1 MVFSSLV
8 FLYVFLP
15 LCLLCYYALPGLSW
29 RNGVLILFSLVFYA
43 WGEPVWVIL
52 MIVTSAVDWA
62 NALLIQRHRGRPAAR
77 WGVAL
82 SVVFNLGILVVFKY
96 SAFLTQTLN
105 SLTGLSLP
113 VHPYHLPIGIS
124 FYAFQS
130 LSYVLDVYRGDVA
143 AQRSFPRYLLFV
155 SLFHQLVAG
164 PIVRYTDIEREI
176 GARSF
181 SWEEL
186 GRGIGRFA
194 VGLAKKVILAN
205 SAGEVA
211 QAFLRGDPAGMSLAG
226 SWWGVLFFGLQ
237 IYFDFSGYSDMAIG
251 LGHMFG
257 FTYKEN
263 FDYPYA
269 AVSATDFWR
278 RWHISL
284 STFFRDYLYIPLG
297 GRRRR
302 PVFSLLTV
310 WLLTGLWHGASWNFV
325 VWGLY
330 YGVLILLE
338 RTLEALTHRKLPR
351 PIGHAY
357 LLLATLVGWT
367 LFSFD
372 DLPSSVAHLRRM
384 FGFSGIPLTN
394 LAWELSVAA
403 QALFLP
409 LCIVACLPLW
419 PALRRAAYRVG
430 AARPRLARAGLTRA
444 VAQALPTLGSLG
456 SLAASTVLLV
466 GKTYNPFLYFRF

>member
-8 FLYVFLP
+8 FLYAFLP
-15 LCLLCYYALPGLSW
+15 LCLLCYYALPGLGW

-43 WGEPVWVIL
+43 WGEPVWVVL
-52 MIVTSAVDWA
+52 LVATSAVDWA
-62 NALLIQRHRGRPAAR
+62 NALLIQRFRGKPAAR
-77 WGVAL
+77 WAVAL
-82 SVVFNLGILVVFKY
+82 SVVFNLGLLAVFKY
-96 SAFLTQTLN
+96 SAFFTDTLN
-105 SLTGLSLP
+105 SLTGLRLP

-130 LSYVLDVYRGDVA
+130 LSYVLDVYRGDVP
-143 AQRSFPRYLLFV
+143 AQRSFPKYLLFV

-164 PIVRYTDIEREI
+164 PIVRYKDIAREI
-176 GARSF
+176 ENRSF
-181 SWEEL
+181 SWEEF
-186 GRGIGRFA
+186 GRGVARFA
-194 VGLAKKVILAN
+194 AGLAKKVILAN
-205 SAGEVA
+205 SAGEVV
-211 QAFLRGDPAGMSLAG
+211 QAFLRGDPAGMSVAG

-263 FDYPYA
+263 FEYPYT

-302 PVFSLLTV
+302 PVFSLLAV
-310 WLLTGLWHGASWNFV
+310 WLLTGLWHGANWSFV

-357 LLLATLVGWT
+357 LVVATLVGWT
-367 LFSFD
+367 LFYFD
-372 DLPSSVAHLRRM
+372 DLRVSVAHLGRM
-384 FGFSGIPLTN
+384 LGFAGIPVTN
-394 LAWELSVAA
+394 LAWELSA
-403 QALFLP
+403 QAQAFFLP
-409 LCIVACLPLW
+409 VCIVACLPLW
-419 PALRRAAYRVG
+419 PALRSVAQRTRYGRPGLVRAA
-430 AARPRLARAGLTRA
+430 
-444 VAQALPTLGSLG
+444 AQVLPTVASLG